1 MHALKLAGCLLLLML
16 PLSPQSDRG
25 TITGTIA
32 DPAGAVVANAP
43 IEVRNLETGAVY
55 NVGSSATGNYVVQVP
70 AGTYQLTVNVPG
82 FKKYVRQSTAVP
94 VEQTLRIDVSL
105 EVGSNTEHVTV
116 TDASPLLKTES
127 GELAH
132 NISSYTLNKLPVLG
146 IGNGSV
152 GPTGIRSPYS
162 LTNLLPGSSWLPDNS
177 IRLNGMEGNSAAI
190 RVEGQDATNSITF
203 RDTSQTQPSVEAVQE
218 VAVQTSNYAA
228 EFGQA
233 GGGLFN
239 FTMKS
244 GTNQFHG
251 SAFDYFVNEALNAG
265 TPFTDDG
272 KGHLLRPRQRRND
285 YGFSVGGPVW
295 LPKIYD
301 GHDKTFFFFNWEQ
314 FRETTITNNLPL
326 TVPVPAYRNG
336 DFRQALTNRNLGTDG
351 LGRAI
356 MENTIYD
363 PGTAHAVGGVVYRD
377 PYPNNTIPLAGIDP
391 VAMKIQSYI
400 PQQTNSGLISNYLPV
415 FSNSR
420 VSSIPSVKVDYSL
433 SSRVKISG
441 YWSRTQTDSPN
452 NAGLEYPLSNA
463 VGSHVKTDTIRLN
476 HDYTLKPTL
485 LLHVGAGFL
494 YTRSDPQ
501 VPAFDNAQI
510 GFQGT

>member
-105 EVGSNTEHVTV
+105 EVGSNTESVTV
-116 TDASPLLKTES
+116 TEAAPLLKTES

-132 NISSYTLNKLPVLG
+132 NISSDTLNNLPVLG

-177 IRLNGMEGNSAAI
+177 IRLNGMDGNSAAI

-285 YGFSVGGPVW
+285 YGFSVGGPVDI
-295 LPKIYD
+295 PKLYN
-301 GHDKTFFFFNWEQ
+301 GHDRTFFFFNWEQ
-314 FRETTITNNLPL
+314 FRENTVINNFPI
-326 TVPVPAYRNG
+326 TVPALEYRTG
-336 DFRQALTNRNLGTDG
+336 DFRRALTPRASLGTDG
-351 LGRAI
+351 LGRPI
-356 MENTIYD
+356 LENTIYD
-363 PGTAHAVGGVVYRD
+363 PASEHLDKGIRYRD
-377 PYPNNTIPLAGIDP
+377 PYVNNTIPPKYIDP
-391 VAMKIQSYI
+391 VALKIQDYI
-400 PQQTNSGLISNYLPV
+400 PLPTNNALLTNNYVPAY
-415 FSNSR
+415 SNSR
-420 VSSIPSVKVDYSL
+420 VSSVPSIKLDHSL
-433 SSRVKISG
+433 SSRLKLSG

-452 NAGLEYPLSNA
+452 NSGLDYPIA
-463 VGSHVKTDTIRLN
+463 VTVGSHVKTDTYRVN
-476 HDYTLKPTL
+476 
-485 LLHVGAGFL
+485 
-494 YTRSDPQ
+494 
-501 VPAFDNAQI
+501 
-510 GFQGT
+510 